1 MWFGGAKNPP
11 GIQKK
16 QILTMARVVAI
27 VRETE
32 LEFVGAP
39 KNYIQRSPSNRV
51 CDERTVL

>member
-39 KNYIQRSPSNRV
+39 KIYIQR
-51 CDERTVL
+51 